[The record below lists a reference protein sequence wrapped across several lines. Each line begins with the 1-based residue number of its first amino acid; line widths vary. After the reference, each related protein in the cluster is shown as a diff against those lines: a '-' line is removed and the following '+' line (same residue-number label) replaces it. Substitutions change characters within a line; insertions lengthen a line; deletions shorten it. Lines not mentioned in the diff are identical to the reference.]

1 MKSTAQS
8 TLYFSAYPLKAI
20 TASASSSDN
29 DSPYLKAV
37 LAGNKTTTRAS
48 RIRVY
53 PMANPYP
60 KISAVPLHRIAP
72 VKEVESG
79 DKEWFNHYE

>member
-29 DSPYLKAV
+29 ESPYLKAV
-37 LAGNKTTTRAS
+37 LAGNKTTRAS

-53 PMANPYP
+53 
-60 KISAVPLHRIAP
+60 RIAP

>member
-8 TLYFSAYPLKAI
+8 SLYFSAYPLKAI
-20 TASASSSDN
+20 PATAAAVN
-29 DSPYLKAV
+29 ESPYLKAV
-37 LAGNKTTTRAS
+37 LAGGNKITTRAS

-60 KISAVPLHRIAP
+60 KISAMPLNRVSP
-72 VKEVESG
+72 VKDVESS

>member
-29 DSPYLKAV
+29 ESPYLKAV
-37 LAGNKTTTRAS
+37 LAGNKTTRAS

-60 KISAVPLHRIAP
+60 KISAMPLHRIAP

>member
-1 MKSTAQS
+1 MKSAAQS

-20 TASASSSDN
+20 TGSTSSSDN
-29 DSPYLKAV
+29 ESPYLKAV
-37 LAGNKTTTRAS
+37 LAGNKATSRAS

-60 KISAVPLHRIAP
+60 KISAVPLPRVAP
-72 VKEVESG
+72 AKEVDST

>member
-20 TASASSSDN
+20 TASSSDN
-29 DSPYLKAV
+29 TSPYLKAV
-37 LAGNKTTTRAS
+37 LAGNKTTRAS

-60 KISAVPLHRIAP
+60 KISAMPLHRIAP

>member
-20 TASASSSDN
+20 TASASSSAN
-29 DSPYLKAV
+29 ESPYLKAV
-37 LAGNKTTTRAS
+37 LAGNKATRAS

-60 KISAVPLHRIAP
+60 KISAMPLHRIAP